1 MMRPWLDPSDI
12 VVPAALA
19 AAVGGHPLVAQML
32 ARRGLT
38 EPAAARAF
46 LDPAAYTP
54 APPSAF
60 PDMARAVNR
69 LWRAIRG
76 REPICVWG
84 DFDVDGQTATAL
96 LVDALADLGADVS
109 YHVPVRETESHGI
122 ALPPLRDVIAEGAR
136 LILTCD
142 TGATAHE
149 AITFARSQGVETIVT
164 DHHAL
169 GVSLPDAVAVI
180 TPRRLPA
187 EHPLADLPGVGV
199 AYKLAEALYERARRP
214 ADAARLLDLV
224 SLGIVADVAVQRGDT
239 RYLLQRG
246 LAALRR
252 TPRPGIRAVMES
264 AEVDPTWL
272 SEEHIGFALA
282 PRFNA
287 AGRLADANPCVA
299 LLTTADETRARILAA
314 DLEAL
319 NARRQLLCS
328 QVEQGAEAQLARD
341 PSLLEAAVLVLAN
354 PSWPAGVIG
363 IVASRLVERYG
374 RPAVLISAPAGQLA
388 RASARSVDGVNIT
401 AALAAH
407 ADLLAN
413 FGGHPMAAGFSLE
426 PERIPDLRRSLSR
439 TVAAMQQETRVTPGL
454 EIDGYLPLAQL
465 TSALA
470 DDLARLA
477 PFGPGNPPLVLV
489 AERVSVVS
497 SRRIGRNDEHR
508 TVTIREGA
516 GAERPVIWW
525 GGGGQQPPEGLFDLA
540 YVARNSTYRGAR
552 QLQVEWVDAR
562 PSAGA
567 AVTVVARPKIEPA
580 DWRNAPRPREAL
592 AELLAGDPVAVWRE
606 GEAVDELAGY
616 DRQTLPR
623 CPTLAIWTAPPGPR
637 ELSAALAQVEP
648 STVHLFGLDPG
659 ADAPDAFLRRLAGLV
674 KHALTGRAGR
684 APLPALAAAMAHRE
698 ATIRLGL
705 AWLAARGHVRII
717 SWEGNEA
724 LLAPGDGRSAAEG
737 ELLVLNARLKA
748 ALDEAAAYRAYFRQ
762 ADAGALLR

>member
-109 YHVPVRETESHGI
+109 YHVPVREIESHGI

-264 AEVDPTWL
+264 AEVDPT
-272 SEEHIGFALA
+272 
-282 PRFNA
+282 
-287 AGRLADANPCVA
+287 
-299 LLTTADETRARILAA
+299 
-314 DLEAL
+314 DLF
-319 NARRQLLCS
+319 
-328 QVEQGAEAQLARD
+328 
-341 PSLLEAAVLVLAN
+341 
-354 PSWPAGVIG
+354 
-363 IVASRLVERYG
+363 
-374 RPAVLISAPAGQLA
+374 
-388 RASARSVDGVNIT
+388 
-401 AALAAH
+401 H
-407 ADLLAN
+407 
-413 FGGHPMAAGFSLE
+413 
-426 PERIPDLRRSLSR
+426 
-439 TVAAMQQETRVTPGL
+439 
-454 EIDGYLPLAQL
+454 
-465 TSALA
+465 
-470 DDLARLA
+470 
-477 PFGPGNPPLVLV
+477 
-489 AERVSVVS
+489 
-497 SRRIGRNDEHR
+497 
-508 TVTIREGA
+508 
-516 GAERPVIWW
+516 
-525 GGGGQQPPEGLFDLA
+525 
-540 YVARNSTYRGAR
+540 
-552 QLQVEWVDAR
+552 
-562 PSAGA
+562 
-567 AVTVVARPKIEPA
+567 
-580 DWRNAPRPREAL
+580 
-592 AELLAGDPVAVWRE
+592 
-606 GEAVDELAGY
+606 
-616 DRQTLPR
+616 
-623 CPTLAIWTAPPGPR
+623 
-637 ELSAALAQVEP
+637 
-648 STVHLFGLDPG
+648 
-659 ADAPDAFLRRLAGLV
+659 
-674 KHALTGRAGR
+674 
-684 APLPALAAAMAHRE
+684 
-698 ATIRLGL
+698 
-705 AWLAARGHVRII
+705 
-717 SWEGNEA
+717 
-724 LLAPGDGRSAAEG
+724 
-737 ELLVLNARLKA
+737 
-748 ALDEAAAYRAYFRQ
+748 FR
-762 ADAGALLR
+762 